1 MSGLPNELRNAVR
14 RLISGQGGFAAQA
27 KRMSEHYRGG
37 GRSDSTL
44 DLNAYLVT
52 RMPATFAAVK
62 ACLNEVPQHIAPLT
76 MLDVGSGP
84 GTASWA
90 ATEAFPDISKIT
102 FLDNNKQFLQQA
114 KSMATQS
121 PNQALRKV
129 TALHGNLEKFPDDLS
144 ADLVVAAYAL
154 AELPVTTASAI
165 AHSLWRACSN
175 TLIIIEPGTPQGFA
189 RIKEARLS
197 LIASGAHILA
207 PCTHSSSCP
216 MESPGWCHF
225 KVRLA
230 RSREHLHAKNAKVPF
245 EDEKFSYVIAS
256 RYASQRQSSRIL
268 APPAETKVEI
278 TFKVCS
284 EAGITRQ
291 SITRRDKAE
300 YKQVR
305 KLEWGDLLY
314 QFKSGS

>member
-1 MSGLPNELRNAVR
+1 MSELPNELKSAVR
-14 RLISGQGGFAAQA
+14 HLIDGLGGFAAQA
-27 KRMSEHYRGG
+27 KLMSEHYRGG
-37 GRSDSTL
+37 GRSDSIL
-44 DLNAYLVT
+44 DLNAYLVA

-62 ACLNEVPQHIAPLT
+62 ACLNEVLQHIAPLT

-114 KSMATQS
+114 KSLAIQS
-121 PNQALRKV
+121 PNQALRQV
-129 TALHGNLEKFPDDLS
+129 TALYGNLEKFPDGLS

-154 AELPVTTASAI
+154 AELPVTAATTI

-175 TLIIIEPGTPQGFA
+175 TLIIVEPGTPQGFA
-189 RIKEARLS
+189 RIKKARLA
-197 LIASGAHILA
+197 LIAAGAHILA
-207 PCTHSSSCP
+207 PCTHSNSCP
-216 MESPGWCHF
+216 MEPSGWCHF

-256 RYASQRQSSRIL
+256 RHPSQKQSSRIL
-268 APPAETKVEI
+268 APPTETKAEI
-278 TFKVCS
+278 TFKLCS
-284 EAGITRQ
+284 ADGITQQ
-291 SITRRDKAE
+291 SIARRDKAE
-300 YKQVR
+300 YKRVR
-305 KLEWGDLLY
+305 KLGWGDL
-314 QFKSGS
+314 F